1 VSTAF
6 RNRPP
11 QPRRYLGVNY
21 IPSRAG
27 ANYWNDWD
35 EPSIRQDA
43 AAIAEL
49 GFEAIR
55 FFLIWPD
62 FQPDPATVAPC
73 MLDRLKTLCRI
84 AGEHG
89 LLCMPT
95 LFTIWLNGEIRD
107 LPWRHGRSIWH
118 DEEMLRAE
126 ETLARG
132 VASALADSGNIL
144 AFDLADELTQ
154 ATPGEPTPAQAAEW
168 ARRMADAIERGRP
181 GTACLTSG
189 NMSDLQLG
197 LSSAMGLGL
206 GTLGVHGYPVWSS
219 LALESNRSAKAAHLG
234 SFLVSLARVYGRVI
248 LDELAA
254 YGCGPA
260 TAGPLV
266 RNTTLSS
273 LASGAEAVFL
283 WCWQDIMSDGWPYER
298 RPQERAMGVVDR
310 DGHPKEIYYC
320 VREVFGSPL
329 LEEPVESWQ
338 PQVAIYTPR
347 LQEPG
352 STYLDARLDSLAG
365 LFYAHVLLEQAHI
378 PHEFTALPREHHKL
392 VVCPSVARLTLDDR
406 AVLEN
411 YVAVGGCLYISIA
424 DATQALP
431 REEFLGTE
439 LIDVRIGGQ
448 FSYDLLWG
456 GNTYELPNSRAV
468 NNKYLTPVLST
479 TTGTSIASFRDQ
491 SPAFISHTFGSGRV
505 LTLAFPL
512 ELFLNQAGSLDATS
526 WHFFYGKLADMAGVL
541 FRHDCSRREV
551 ALADFHAGEDGY
563 CLILNHSDVPVR
575 DNFVVRDPDGQVAV
589 AQEFLLRPREAVLT
603 RLVKDRR
610 RPGSQELPTSE
621 GAKRGGKDER

>member
-1 VSTAF
+1 VHAGGREIVSTAF
-6 RNRPP
+6 EKET
-11 QPRRYLGVNY
+11 PRRRRFLGVNY
-21 IPSRAG
+21 IPSQAG

-35 EPSIRQDA
+35 ESSIRADA

-49 GFEAIR
+49 GFSAIR

-89 LLCMPT
+89 LLCVPT

-118 DEEMLRAE
+118 DDEMLRAE
-126 ETLARG
+126 ETLARS

-144 AFDLADELTQ
+144 AIDLADELTQ
-154 ATPGEPTPAQAAEW
+154 ATPGEPTPAQAAAW
-168 ARRMADAIERGRP
+168 AQRMAAAIERGRP

-189 NMSDLQLG
+189 NIGDLQLG
-197 LSSAMGLGL
+197 LSGAMGLGL
-206 GTLGVHGYPVWSS
+206 GTLGVHAYPVWSS
-219 LALESNRSAKAAHLG
+219 LALESNRSAGAAHLG

-273 LASGAEAVFL
+273 LASGADGVFL
-283 WCWQDIMSDGWPYER
+283 WCWQDIVSDGWPYER
-298 RPQERAMGVVDR
+298 RPQERAMGIVDR
-310 DGHPKEIYYC
+310 DAHPKAIYHC
-320 VREVFGSPL
+320 IREVFGSPL

-347 LQEPG
+347 LEEPG
-352 STYLDARLDSLAG
+352 STYLDARLDSIAA

-378 PHEFTALPREHHKL
+378 PHEFTALPREQHKL
-392 VVCPSVARLTLDDR
+392 LVCPSVGRLTLGDR
-406 AVLEN
+406 AVLED
-411 YVAVGGCLYISIA
+411 YVAAGGCLYISIA

-431 REEFLGTE
+431 EEEFLGVE
-439 LIDVRIGGQ
+439 LIDVRIG
-448 FSYDLLWG
+448 
-456 GNTYELPNSRAV
+456 E
-468 NNKYLTPVLST
+468 YLTPVFST

-491 SPAFISHTFGSGRV
+491 SPAFISHTFGSGQV

-512 ELFLNQAGSLDATS
+512 ELLLNQTGSLDATS
-526 WHFFYGKLADMAGVL
+526 WHIFYGRLADMAGVL
-541 FRHDCSRREV
+541 FRHDCSRPEV
-551 ALADFHAGEDGY
+551 ALTAFHTGNDGY
-563 CLILNHSDVPVR
+563 YLILNHSDIPIR
-575 DNFVVRDPDGQVAV
+575 DNFVVRDPDGRVA
-589 AQEFLLRPREAVLT
+589 AEQEFLLRPREAVLNCF
-603 RLVKDRR
+603 REA
-610 RPGSQELPTSE
+610 G
-621 GAKRGGKDER
+621 RGVKDER